1 MIILIA
7 ILVWIYTG
15 FRIIQN
21 SYYFYSF
28 NGQVSQIYTE
38 WLYWFGNM
46 PIWWPTH
53 FILFIGLSIYLG
65 HKLRLR
71 FIKERNII
79 NKK

>member
-1 MIILIA
+1 MIIFVA
-7 ILVWIYTG
+7 IIVWIYTG
-15 FRIIQN
+15 FRVIQN

-53 FILFIGLSIYLG
+53 FILFIILTIYLG
-65 HKLRLR
+65 NKLR
-71 FIKERNII
+71 
-79 NKK
+79 KKLIEK